1 MKRILILLLTLALL
15 AGCTSTQPLGQQA
28 DHDAPTIA
36 VLLKSMANPHWQEM
50 RSGLQD
56 AAVKYGA
63 ELILLY
69 PENETD
75 TSQQSMIFR
84 DILEQQ
90 PDALLWAPCDSLL
103 GPQMDLLAE
112 QAGVPLFTVDTRA
125 DGTDV
130 PFIGVDNK
138 QVGVMAAEYMLE
150 SAGYTG
156 QFAVIA
162 GPQNQSPHFDRAG
175 SFLGVMRDCAD
186 ADIVAIRYT
195 DSNFDCGMEAM
206 RDILERYPELD
217 GVFCTSAVLAL
228 GAVEQVKASF
238 SQNSVRIV
246 TVDTQ
251 PDALAA
257 VSNGLISGLITQD
270 GYDIGYKAIETVM
283 DRLEGNKT
291 EANIYLPIELLTRSN
306 VDEFT
311 EQYLQRRETHD

>member
-1 MKRILILLLTLALL
+1 MKRILILLL
-15 AGCTSTQPLGQQA
+15 AGCTSSQTVGQTA
-28 DHDAPTIA
+28 DSVPIIA

-56 AAVKYGA
+56 AAAKYGA

-69 PENETD
+69 PDNETD

-84 DILEQQ
+84 DIIEQK

-103 GPQMDLLAE
+103 GPQMELLAE

-138 QVGVMAAEYMLE
+138 LVGRMAAEYMLE
-150 SAGYTG
+150 SADYTG

-175 SFLGVMRDCAD
+175 SFLGIMRDCPGV
-186 ADIVAIRYT
+186 DIVAIRYT
-195 DSNFDCGMEAM
+195 DSNFDCGMETMQDVLAQ
-206 RDILERYPELD
+206 YPDLD

-238 SQNSVRIV
+238 RQNSVRIV

-257 VSNGLISGLITQD
+257 VSTGTISGLITQD

-283 DRLEGNKT
+283 DSLAGQGADED
-291 EANIYLPIELLTRSN
+291 IYLPIELLTRSN

-311 EQYLQRRETHD
+311 EQYLQRRENHD